1 MALPVPTISVTIE
14 PTVLGGKVVVGVP
27 AGTERLDVSRVGP
40 SGVVAYVRQ
49 AYAVP
54 IASAPTTFT
63 ARDFEVPF
71 GVPVVYTARVYKA
84 DGSQASSA
92 SAAAVTVTPPTSDP
106 WLTDLIRPLNS
117 QPVTVEKYD
126 PLAYEQPLGIHRVL
140 ERRAPVVTA
149 DVAWTPTGQLVFCTL
164 DDLAHSHARD
174 TLGNGVPVL
183 LRTLPEQGPGNVYLM
198 LTGWAISRV
207 SRIATRPERR
217 FTCDTVQLDRP
228 DARVFKPV
236 APMTYAGLLSK
247 YPTYQ
252 ALTSSGRTYDQVLY
266 DYASAGAGAGTAV
279 PWPPRD
285 V

>member
-1 MALPVPTISVTIE
+1 MALPLPTIAVAVEPAVLGVKVTI
-14 PTVLGGKVVVGVP
+14 GVP

-40 SGVVAYVRQ
+40 SGVSAYVRSG
-49 AYAVP
+49 YAIPV
-54 IASAPTTFT
+54 ASAPVTIVL
-63 ARDFEVPF
+63 RDFEAAF
-71 GVPVVYTARVYKA
+71 GVPLVYTARVYKA

-92 SAAAVTVTPPTSDP
+92 SAAALTVTPTTKDP

-117 QPVTVEKYD
+117 QPITVERYD
-126 PLAYEQPLGIHRVL
+126 PLTYEQPVGVHRVL
-140 ERRAPVVTA
+140 ERRAPVVTS
-149 DVAWTPTGQLVFCTL
+149 DVAWTPSGQLVFCTL
-164 DDLAHSHARD
+164 DAAGFDKARNA
-174 TLGNGVPVL
+174 LGNGVPVL

-236 APMTYAGLLSK
+236 APVTYAVVKSTWA
-247 YPTYQ
+247 TYA
-252 ALTSSGRTYDQVLY
+252 ALKATGRTYDQLLY
-266 DYASAGAGAGTAV
+266 DYASAGAGSGTAA

>member
-1 MALPVPTISVTIE
+1 MALPVPTIAVAVE
-14 PTVLGGKVVVGVP
+14 PTVLGVKVTIGVP

-40 SGVVAYVRQ
+40 SGVSAYVRT
-49 AYAVP
+49 AYARV
-54 IASAPTTFT
+54 IGSAPATIIV
-63 ARDFEVPF
+63 RDFEAAL
-71 GVPVVYTARVYKA
+71 GVPLVYTARVYKA

-92 SAAAVTVTPPTSDP
+92 SAAAVTVTPPTLDP

-117 QPVTVEKYD
+117 QPVVVERFD
-126 PLAYEQPLGIHRVL
+126 PLAYEQPVGIHRVL

-149 DVAWTPTGQLVFCTL
+149 DIAWTPSGQLVFCTL
-164 DDLAHSHARD
+164 DEASFTRARD
-174 TLGNGVPVL
+174 ALGNGVPVL

-198 LTGWAISRV
+198 LTGWSIARV

-228 DARVFKPV
+228 DARVFIPQG
-236 APMTYAGLLSK
+236 PMTYAAVLSK
-247 YPTYQ
+247 YTTYQ
-252 ALTSSGRTYDQVLY
+252 GLTSTGRTYDQLLY
-266 DYASAGAGAGTAV
+266 DYASSGAGAGTAA